1 MRTIISMNEDW
12 SFRKPGVDYF
22 DSVNLPHTWNNEDGQ
37 DGDGQYLKGKATYQK
52 EFEFHKEDNQCVFLE
67 VCGAAMVADVTLN
80 YIKVGHHEGGYSSF
94 RVDLTDA
101 LQDGINMLMI
111 EVDNSVP
118 HVYPQMADFTFYGGL
133 YRDVNLIVVEKE
145 HFELLHHATPGIKV
159 TPRVEGKKAQ
169 VEVVTWQTSGKV
181 EICVNGETKCV
192 DSIDGNA
199 TVHFEIDN
207 VRLWDG
213 KEDPYLYTAS
223 AKLIVEGEV
232 VDEIQTHF
240 GCRTFEINAEKGF
253 LLNGREYPLCGVSR
267 HQDRE
272 EIGNALTKQMHDE
285 DFQLIYEMGA
295 NSIRLAHYQHD
306 QYFYDLCDRYGIV
319 VWAEIPYISA
329 HMKDEEANQNTQ
341 EQMKD
346 LIVQNYNHPSIVCW
360 GLSNEI
366 TMQGNSDECYENHIQ
381 LNQLV
386 HEMDPTRKTVM
397 ANVGL
402 LSITDRLISLPD
414 ATAYNV
420 YFGWYTGELK
430 DNEVFFDKFH
440 ETNPTIPV
448 GFTEYGC
455 DTNPAFHSS
464 NPTRGDYTE
473 EYQCLYHEHILEML
487 EDRPWIW
494 CSYAWNMF
502 DFAADARNEGGNP
515 GRNQKGLVSF
525 DRKTKKDA
533 YYLYQAYWTK
543 KPFIHIC
550 GRRYEE
556 RNEYETTIRVYT
568 NLDRISLIVDGT
580 LVETRMVD
588 KVTTF
593 TIPLL
598 GETHIECTG
607 KDCRDQMVI
616 RHVDTPNESYVLKGA
631 GILNWFDADGLKE
644 DYYSLKDSVAEI
656 AQVPELQGLIDRTL
670 NTEAEGDGKDLVQA
684 RLDRSHL
691 LTLTDLTMEEFL
703 DQSGNPI
710 SNNIKRHV
718 NSMLQQIKKK

>member
-52 EFEFHKEDNQCVFLE
+52 EFEFHKTENQCVFLE

-133 YRDVNLIVVEKE
+133 YRDVNMIVVEKE

-159 TPRVEGKKAQ
+159 TPKVEGKKAQ

-181 EICVNGETKCV
+181 EVCVNGETKCV
-192 DSIDGNA
+192 DSIDGSA
-199 TVHFEIDN
+199 TVHFEIEN

-213 KEDPYLYTAS
+213 KENPYLYTAS

-240 GCRTFEINAEKGF
+240 GCRTFEIDAEKGF
-253 LLNGREYPLCGVSR
+253 LLNGREYPLRGVSR

-568 NLDRISLIVDGT
+568 NLDNISLIVDGT
-580 LVETRMVD
+580 LVETRRVD

-616 RHVDTPNESYVLKGA
+616 RHVDTPNESYVFKGA

-644 DYYSLKDSVAEI
+644 DYYSLKDSVAQI
-656 AQVPELQGLIDRTL
+656 AQVPELQGLFDRTL